1 MTSKEALDEVV
12 EKRIKPLVDK
22 AMHKYLGVTI
32 SEIKADVSDRLKK
45 SPLLEYEISTKVPF
59 KKAKKL
65 FKKLYLS
72 KLLQAFSGNI
82 TDVAKAAGMDRRSVH
97 RLIEELNIDVEEYRR
112 SIAQTEYVK
121 QEAVKNII
129 QSSAE
134 SYKGSLSPTKF
145 KSFYKHVPELSKD
158 IVRELPTTHLTLK
171 EAEHEFEKQY
181 LRTALKENDQ
191 NISKT
196 AKKIGLRFETL
207 HRKLKSLKL
216 VK

>member
-22 AMHKYLGVTI
+22 AMHKYLGITI

-45 SPLLEYEISTKVPF
+45 SPLLEYEISTKIPF

-82 TDVAKAAGMDRRSVH
+82 TDVANAAGLDRRSVH
-97 RLIEELNIDVEEYRR
+97 RLIEELNIDVEGFRR

-121 QEAVKNII
+121 QEAVKSII
-129 QSSAE
+129 QTSAE
-134 SYKGSLSPTKF
+134 SYKSSLSPTKF

-158 IVRELPTTHLTLK
+158 IVKELPTAHLTLK

-181 LRTALKENDQ
+181 LRKALKENDK

>member
-1 MTSKEALDEVV
+1 MTTKQALEEVV
-12 EKRIKPLVDK
+12 EKRVKPMVKK

-32 SEIKADVSDRLKK
+32 SEVQADVSDKLKR
-45 SPLLEYEISTKVPF
+45 SPLLEYDISTKVPF

-72 KLLQAFSGNI
+72 RLLQAFSGNI
-82 TDVAKAAGMDRRSVH
+82 TDVAKAAGLDRRSVH
-97 RLIEELNIDVEEYRR
+97 RLIEELKIDIEDFRK
-112 SIAQTEYVK
+112 SIAQTEYIK

-129 QSSAE
+129 QSSIE
-134 SYKGSLSPTKF
+134 TYKGSLSPTKF
-145 KSFYKHVPELSKD
+145 KSFYQHAPELSKD
-158 IVRELPTTHLTLK
+158 IVKELPATPMTLK
-171 EAEHEFEKQY
+171 TAEHEFEKQY
-181 LRTALKENDQ
+181 LRKALKENNN

-216 VK
+216 I